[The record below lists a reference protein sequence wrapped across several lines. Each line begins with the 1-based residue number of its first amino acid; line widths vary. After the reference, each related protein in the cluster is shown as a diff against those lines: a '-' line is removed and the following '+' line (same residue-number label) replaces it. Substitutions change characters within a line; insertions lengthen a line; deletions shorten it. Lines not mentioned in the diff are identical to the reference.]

1 MTSILIV
8 RPQRRFEEEV
18 TVLQKAFQDLEAFKG
33 LKTQMDEVSFRKIFR
48 SLKLET
54 YKAGEKIV
62 NHGIHP
68 CDVYSQF

>member
-18 TVLQKAFQDLEAFKG
+18 TVLQKAFQELEAFKG
-33 LKTQMDEVSFRKIFR
+33 LKTQMDEVSFRKMFR

-54 YKAGEKIV
+54 FKVGEKIV
-62 NHGIHP
+62 NYGI
-68 CDVYSQF
+68 

>member
-1 MTSILIV
+1 VTSILIV

-18 TVLQKAFQDLEAFKG
+18 TVLQKAFQELEAFKG
-33 LKTQMDEVSFRKIFR
+33 LKTQMDEISFRKMFR

-62 NHGIHP
+62 NYGI
-68 CDVYSQF
+68 